1 MGVNNEPSVM
11 LFYSGMAFRS
21 TKLRESYA
29 PDKNAAWVRE
39 SVIVRR
45 IRARDT
51 CAPDAAQRAASR
63 MVRCRAG
70 AARNSGV
77 RDDPGSAERHE
88 GRRTASGTRD
98 HHANKKGGLQPP
110 FR

>member
-21 TKLRESYA
+21 TKSRESYA
-29 PDKNAAWVRE
+29 PDKHAAWVRE

-70 AARNSGV
+70 AARNSV
-77 RDDPGSAERHE
+77 FV
-88 GRRTASGTRD
+88 TAPALLSGMKDAAARPAQEFATQTDR
-98 HHANKKGGLQPP
+98 AA
-110 FR
+110 